1 MVLFDSIG
9 SEHMLVIIYVDDIYA
24 DYELCLTG
32 IGIYLY
38 LVIRC

>member
-1 MVLFDSIG
+1 MVFFDSIG
-9 SEHMLVIIYVDDIYA
+9 SVLMLVIIYVDDIYV
-24 DYELCLTG
+24 DYELCLIG